1 MLDKLQTLEIDSDD
15 AAILDAV
22 KKTQLQADHI
32 RHKAGKWDLAHFT
45 KEAERFLL
53 LAEVIENIENFST
66 NDFLKVTGAFAD
78 NPLIAMALTNRIVH
92 FPRPVEVEEEENF
105 VADDE
110 DLLDE
115 NDIRDLAKNFDTE
128 PSTPRIRETVK
139 KFIKVQASEDLV
151 TVDEKEFVITKAQVK
166 KQLTIKSFNKKLHEL
181 LDSADP
187 LSMFKILIRSRI
199 MFATYPKGL
208 KLEDRLNK
216 KIAALVPTLL
226 ERLFSWGVV
235 DKISWRGVDFY
246 FLNAFG
252 LDLALRAFTRH
263 PSPVNPEDY
272 FTAMK
277 NSLQLALPI
286 IAEGAIGK
294 TFHFEYMKSLP
305 IGRTEI
311 IPDTLEEKVS
321 LIFVFSLL
329 LLGENWAHDIAKF
342 RMVLE
347 YELDAQKEI
356 KAIFLFAFSKND
368 LAWLKMF
375 DTVRFKKLHFF
386 LYTLDGLFDMEG
398 KEISFDDAKKI
409 CDIQTP
415 PEPPK
420 NFFPEKMAA
429 QKTLKQIENFKR
441 QAEILKAKKA
451 KLKAELDKLQKIS
464 KAEESAGEDEDDAES
479 FLTGA
484 GAEKNLFDNEV
495 DEVSDDAENFEIDE
509 VEDAEENFDAEE
521 VDDADDD
528 NFSDTETTSEVEVE
542 TDVEVEKV
550 PETVPQPAKKVVE
563 VSEVVEVAEENFSD
577 TETAKGDSLANITSL
592 FKVGAAGRAM
602 LALHAWS
609 DYISQTEN
617 DADNWAEF
625 LSREIGFI
633 LDDPMTL
640 QNLNNF
646 DTFSFWTAAFEIPN
660 ANVGNSFDYL
670 NLAAIIK
677 SFYAPQNP
685 ASYQIQKSW
694 NQINEDKSNFA
705 LKNLPAAKNLIS
717 IFFNFTDKTRQAFA
731 DCLFNAEGEGED
743 KLNSARTR
751 LKDVENVVE
760 NLLHGEVGHP
770 HVKDLIQQL
779 FTFNGAVRKFLNVEN
794 FKSAE
799 ILNFCRQFEKV
810 DLQEIF
816 WNKDAVFDENI
827 FSESKIGD
835 FLDDVWDKPNIHIPR
850 GKNDP
855 FKGPKRKKVT
865 SVLKQVLFALFN
877 FIYAEKNLEVT
888 AKTFGQA
895 APVAKAQ
902 EILADLQKQI
912 SRTEKKANLG
922 QIIFHAFANNLE
934 KKLSGE
940 EIFISYN
947 DCLLGARY
955 IELENNLPVTEN
967 FGLQEFCLKNRVA
980 EFEADIRY
988 KKIDDNLQK
997 AYETALKNYDCGIL
1011 QNLAKNFL
1019 PQLKTSE
1026 EDIKRKISGL
1036 EKNVDRQIEKI
1047 CNDFL
1052 NDLELARNY
1061 SRITDQEKIDFYI
1074 NASVVAK
1081 KHFLQTKN
1089 AGIYQRFI
1097 DACNSSINKVSLPQR
1112 NALAKRLENL
1122 EENLET
1128 ELADGE
1134 TLDSRYPVLAEVRR
1148 QIDLMNLTV
1157 AEDYLN
1163 RLESEGGSF
1172 LTELDVTDSNLKTLE
1187 DFLSEYEIL
1196 FNALNNSNGSVE
1208 GAFKKRAGL
1217 HHTNRVNRETQDAID
1232 FTHSWQ
1238 GIHSGQSA
1246 AIETSALEILKHLG
1260 YGDGRITAR
1269 NVDSPNQKSY
1279 TVTFTEPLKARE
1291 SYPHPFACFGTEI
1304 FAKGLEVIFLGANR
1318 KYENVAQVLSEMT
1331 VDRSVIC
1338 LMDSAMT
1345 LPERR
1350 SLAKIMKLTPN
1361 YKNVIVLDKVMALY
1375 LAKFDAANRGKR
1387 MLQTALPFARVQPYT
1402 SGGFVAPEMFI
1413 GRSEELDQI
1422 RDMSGPVFVY
1432 GGRQLG
1438 KSALLRQVK
1447 SIEHNPSQL
1456 NYAFFIDLKNLDS
1469 EGTLK
1474 KIVYELQN
1482 AKLIGEV
1489 KTWQEFSFEMHKLLD
1504 GKLRGVYKPKKLLL
1518 LMDESDTFLSEKN
1531 SEQAIDILREL
1542 LVAFT
1547 GQFKFILA
1555 GLHKVIRFEQNSGF
1569 GNLRHI
1575 SVLPF
1580 KPSDAMELLV
1590 KPMSYL
1596 GFRIADDSLIS
1607 AIFSRTNYYPG
1618 SIQYYCKM
1626 LVDAVGNNYTKQK
1639 FDVAKNPPYSLDDD
1653 YLKNMLGN
1661 REFQEEI
1668 NQKFQITLHLDD
1680 DNYYEILAL
1689 AVAMI
1694 YYEHNRP
1701 VGVDVTEIRN
1711 VCLMCGVDKITNLSD
1726 AELLSLL
1733 DEMVALNLLRR
1744 TDGKFEF
1751 NRYAFWHMMGT
1762 ETEVNDKLDSY
1773 GMNA

>member
-1 MLDKLQTLEIDSDD
+1 MHATNLKFEK
-15 AAILDAV
+15 V
-22 KKTQLQADHI
+22 KPPTVLI
-32 RHKAGKWDLAHFT
+32 
-45 KEAERFLL
+45 
-53 LAEVIENIENFST
+53 EVNEKDFDIE
-66 NDFLKVTGAFAD
+66 
-78 NPLIAMALTNRIVH
+78 
-92 FPRPVEVEEEENF
+92 
-105 VADDE
+105 
-110 DLLDE
+110 
-115 NDIRDLAKNFDTE
+115 
-128 PSTPRIRETVK
+128 
-139 KFIKVQASEDLV
+139 
-151 TVDEKEFVITKAQVK
+151 KAQVK
-166 KQLTIKSFNKKLHEL
+166 KQLTLKSFQKKLHEL
-181 LDSADP
+181 LGSTEP
-187 LSMFKILIRSRI
+187 ISFFRVLIRSRI
-199 MFATYPKGL
+199 MFAKCPKDL
-208 KLEDRLNK
+208 NIEERFSKKL
-216 KIAALVPTLL
+216 AALAPTLL
-226 ERLFSWGVV
+226 ERLFAWGVV
-235 DKISWRGVDFY
+235 DKISWRGVSFY

-252 LDLALRAFTRH
+252 LDLAVRAFTKH
-263 PSPVNPEDY
+263 PLPVAPEDH
-272 FTAMK
+272 FNVMK
-277 NSLQLALPI
+277 ISLQTALQVMSED
-286 IAEGAIGK
+286 ALGK
-294 TFHFEYMKSLP
+294 NFSFEYMKDFPLARLQISS
-305 IGRTEI
+305 GDERQ
-311 IPDTLEEKVS
+311 
-321 LIFVFSLL
+321 LIFMFSLT
-329 LLGENWAHDIAKF
+329 LLGKNWAYDITKF
-342 RMVLE
+342 RMMIE
-347 YELDAQKEI
+347 RELDAEVEV
-356 KAIFLFAFSKND
+356 KAVFLYAFLKSD
-368 LAWLKMF
+368 IAWLKMF
-375 DTVRFKKLHFF
+375 DTVKFKKLNFF
-386 LYTLDGLFDMEG
+386 MYTLDGLFDMSG
-398 KEISFDDAKKI
+398 NEISFDDAKKI
-409 CDIQTP
+409 CQIP
-415 PEPPK
+415 SLPEPPK
-420 NFFPEKMAA
+420 NFSPTKN
-429 QKTLKQIENFKR
+429 TP
-441 QAEILKAKKA
+441 
-451 KLKAELDKLQKIS
+451 QKIS
-464 KAEESAGEDEDDAES
+464 KIKVTSKEISKFKLKDTKSELVEVTIEVEPENFS
-479 FLTGA
+479 
-484 GAEKNLFDNEV
+484 EV
-495 DEVSDDAENFEIDE
+495 DELPE
-509 VEDAEENFDAEE
+509 VE
-521 VDDADDD
+521 
-528 NFSDTETTSEVEVE
+528 
-542 TDVEVEKV
+542 
-550 PETVPQPAKKVVE
+550 
-563 VSEVVEVAEENFSD
+563 EENFSEVEKNSEPEVTSTPEEKVAEVQEDEKSFD
-577 TETAKGDSLANITSL
+577 TDFAKSDSLLNVTNL
-592 FKVGAAGRAM
+592 FKVGANGRAM
-602 LALHAWS
+602 LALHAIS
-609 DYISQTEN
+609 DYILQTEP
-617 DADNWAEF
+617 DAENWAEY
-625 LSREIGFI
+625 LSHEVGFI
-633 LDDPMTL
+633 LDDPLTL

-646 DTFSFWTAAFEIPN
+646 DTFSFWSSEIEIPQ
-660 ANVGNSFDYL
+660 ANIGNSFDYL
-670 NLAAIIK
+670 NLAAMIK
-677 SFYAPQNP
+677 NFYAPQNP
-685 ASYQIQKSW
+685 TSYQLQKSW
-694 NQINEDKSNFA
+694 NQINENKSNAA
-705 LKNLPAAKNLIS
+705 LKSLPAAKNLIS
-717 IFFNFTDKTRQAFA
+717 IFNNFTDRTHRAFA
-731 DCLFNAEGEGED
+731 DCLFNAEDDSED
-743 KLNSARTR
+743 KFNATKAQ
-751 LKDVENVVE
+751 LKNVEIIAENV
-760 NLLHGEVGHP
+760 LHGEVNHKR
-770 HVKDLIQQL
+770 VKDLIQQI
-779 FTFNGAVRKFLNVEN
+779 FNYNGFVRKYLNVDN
-794 FKSAE
+794 FQSEE
-799 ILNFCRQFEKV
+799 ILNFCREFEKV
-810 DLQEIF
+810 DLEKIF
-816 WNKDAVFDENI
+816 TNKNATFSDDI
-827 FSESKIGD
+827 FSESKIED
-835 FLDDVWDKPNIHIPR
+835 FLDDVWDKPTIRLSHGTNE
-850 GKNDP
+850 P
-855 FKGPKRKKVT
+855 FKGPKRKKVAA
-865 SVLKQVLFALFN
+865 VVKQILFALFN
-877 FIYAEKNLEVT
+877 YIYAKKNLEVT
-888 AKTFGQA
+888 AKTSGQA

-902 EILADLQKQI
+902 EILADLKRQI
-912 SRTEKKANLG
+912 SRTEKKANFG
-922 QIIFHAFANNLE
+922 QIIFHTFINNLE

-940 EIFISYN
+940 ETLVDYS
-947 DCLLGARY
+947 DCLLGSKY
-955 IELENNLPVTEN
+955 IELENNLPVLES
-967 FGLQEFCLKNRVA
+967 FGLQEFSLKKRTA
-980 EFEADIRY
+980 DFETDIRY
-988 KKIDDNLQK
+988 KKLEDNLQK

-1011 QNLAKNFL
+1011 QELVKNFL
-1019 PQLKTSE
+1019 PKLKISE
-1026 EDIKRKISGL
+1026 EDIKRKLSGL

-1047 CNDFL
+1047 CSDFL

-1074 NASVVAK
+1074 NAAVQSK

-1097 DACNSSINKVSLPQR
+1097 DALNSSINKVSLPQR
-1112 NALAKRLENL
+1112 NALSKRLENL
-1122 EENLET
+1122 EESLET
-1128 ELADGE
+1128 GLDGE
-1134 TLDSRYPVLAEVRR
+1134 ETLQSRYPILSEVRR

-1217 HHTNRVNRETQDAID
+1217 HHTNRLNRETQDALD

-1246 AIETSALEILKHLG
+1246 AIEISVIEILKHLG
-1260 YGDGRITAR
+1260 YADGRITAR

-1279 TVTFTEPLKARE
+1279 TINFTEPIKARE

-1304 FAKGLEVIFLGANR
+1304 FSKGLEVIFLGANR

-1361 YKNVIVLDKVMALY
+1361 YKNVVVLDKVMALY
-1375 LAKFDAANRGKR
+1375 LANRGKR

-1447 SIEHNPSQL
+1447 SIEHNPAQL

-1469 EGTLK
+1469 EGALK

-1482 AKLIGEV
+1482 AKLLGEV

-1596 GFRIADDSLIS
+1596 GFRIVDDSLIS

-1626 LVDAVGNNYTKQK
+1626 LVDAVGDNYKKQK
-1639 FDVAKNPPYSLDDD
+1639 FDVAKNPPYTLDDD

-1701 VGVDVTEIRN
+1701 VGVSLAEVRDI
-1711 VCLMCGVDKITNLSD
+1711 CLMCGVEKITNLSD

-1733 DEMVALNLLRR
+1733 EEMVALNLLRH
-1744 TDGKFEF
+1744 DGNKFEF

-1762 ETEVNDKLDSY
+1762 EAEVNEKLDSY
-1773 GMNA
+1773 GIKS